1 MFRRLT
7 AIEIAEGALLADIAV
22 IFHLLV
28 KILPIGG
35 GIFQLLIPI
44 VFTVIVLRHSFYV
57 GCMSLVVTL
66 FTSVLISGPGA
77 SFFLLLEG
85 GAGLFLGLTMKHRMG
100 HLLILFLG
108 VTSGTLA
115 FYILIILFGL
125 LTGFSLSELIVS
137 VRALFDGLIAILG
150 LIASII
156 GLGTW
161 WHQGALPAI
170 NSFAA
175 LIFTYW
181 WLSFYILNWIFL
193 IPVVIVVYYITNL
206 FIRLLGYQV
215 KPFPGG
221 KIEDVFY
228 WILRRLTK
236 LIPKKGIGK
245 HWTAKTL
252 NREVRRLGIARQKS
266 KT

>member
-1 MFRRLT
+1 
-7 AIEIAEGALLADIAV
+7 
-22 IFHLLV
+22 
-28 KILPIGG
+28 
-35 GIFQLLIPI
+35 
-44 VFTVIVLRHSFYV
+44 
-57 GCMSLVVTL
+57 VVTL

-115 FYILIILFGL
+115 FYMLIILFGL
-125 LTGFSLSELIVS
+125 LTGFSLSELIIS
-137 VRALFDGLIAILG
+137 VRASFDGLVATLG

-170 NSFAA
+170 NSSAA

-181 WLSFYILNWIFL
+181 WLSFYLLNWILL

-236 LIPKKGIGK
+236 LIPTKGIGK
-245 HWTAKTL
+245 HWIAKTL

>member
-44 VFTVIVLRHSFYV
+44 VFTIIVLRCSFYV

-66 FTSVLISGPGA
+66 FISSLISGPGA
-77 SFFLLLEG
+77 SFFLLLEC
-85 GAGLFLGLTMKHRMG
+85 GAGLFLGLAMKHRMG
-100 HLLILFLG
+100 HLVILFLG

-115 FYILIILFGL
+115 FYLLFILFDL
-125 LTGFSLSELIVS
+125 LTGFSLSTLTLS
-137 VRALFDGLIAILG
+137 VRASFNGLIALLG
-150 LIASII
+150 LIASGI
-156 GLGTW
+156 GLGAW
-161 WHQGALPAI
+161 WHQTAFPAL
-170 NSFAA
+170 NSFATI
-175 LIFTYW
+175 IFTYW
-181 WLSFYILNWIFL
+181 WLSFYLISWIFL

-206 FIRLLGYQV
+206 FVRLLGYQV
-215 KPFPGG
+215 RPFPGG
-221 KIEDVFY
+221 KIDDLLY
-228 WILRRLTK
+228 WILRSLTR
-236 LIPKKGIGK
+236 LIPKEGIGK
-245 HWTAKTL
+245 HWIAKTL

-266 KT
+266 KL